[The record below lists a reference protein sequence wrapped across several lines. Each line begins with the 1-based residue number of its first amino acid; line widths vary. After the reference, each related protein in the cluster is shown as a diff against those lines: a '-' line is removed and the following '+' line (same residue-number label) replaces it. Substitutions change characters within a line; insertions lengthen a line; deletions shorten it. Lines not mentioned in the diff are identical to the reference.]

1 MKLSEL
7 LKTKEAGFELEVYD
21 SNTDIIGYFY
31 NDSVKD
37 DWDKATWKLAD
48 ALEVVEIF
56 NDKTCS
62 VNLWELVEKN
72 IDKLKVANL
81 FNDNSVE
88 GIISIA
94 HPIISGHISEA
105 DYAKFVDCLCGE

>member
-7 LKTKEAGFELEVYD
+7 LKTKGAGFELEVYD
-21 SNTDIIGYFY
+21 SSTDIIGYFY
-31 NDSVKD
+31 NDEVED
-37 DWDKATWKLAD
+37 DWDRATWRLAE

-62 VNLWELVEKN
+62 VDLWGLVEKN
-72 IDKLKVANL
+72 IEKLKEANL

-88 GIISIA
+88 GIMSIA
-94 HPIISGHISEA
+94 HPIISGHVSE
-105 DYAKFVDCLCGE
+105 DEYVKFVDCLCGE

>member
-1 MKLSEL
+1 MRLSEL

-31 NDSVKD
+31 NDEVKD
-37 DWDKATWKLAD
+37 DWDRATWKLAD

-72 IDKLKVANL
+72 IDKFKSANL
-81 FNDNSVE
+81 FPDNSVE
-88 GIISIA
+88 GIVSEA
-94 HPIISGHISEA
+94 HPIISGHISEEG
-105 DYAKFVDCLCGE
+105 YIKFVGCLCGE